1 MPHDR
6 STYNIGTVTKTR
18 CTSGDLCLAWTA
30 ATNCWFCLN
39 AIPAN
44 LDNVFL
50 GDVDIEVGEY
60 AFGAAQRFWRR
71 RRSDRVGELQYRL
84 LFFR

>member
-1 MPHDR
+1 
-6 STYNIGTVTKTR
+6 
-18 CTSGDLCLAWTA
+18 
-30 ATNCWFCLN
+30 LN

-60 AFGAAQRFWRR
+60 AFGAAQRFWGR